1 MKGDRIESSKGAEIG
16 GARTDAGRR
25 AHLVLEEAIVLMII
39 LGIR

>member
-16 GARTDAGRR
+16 GARTDSGRM
-25 AHLVLEEAIVLMII
+25 AQLVLEEAIVLII